1 MTTPTIVEF
10 KTRVNANCVE
20 RLEELL
26 EMARTGDIQDVAA
39 CSTRPDGS
47 VVTMLSRTE
56 NSLLRLAAVSR
67 LLHRMHESIDE
78 CSCVHD

>member
-1 MTTPTIVEF
+1 MTTPKIVEF
-10 KTRVNANCVE
+10 KTRVSADCVE

-26 EMARTGDIQDVAA
+26 ALARTGDIQDVAA

-47 VVTMLSRTE
+47 VITLLSKTE

-78 CSCVHD
+78 CIHD